1 VDNGGMGL
9 VEILVIV
16 VLAAMAIMAV
26 GIFL

>member
-1 VDNGGMGL
+1 MDNGGMGL